1 MVWFCCALLHPP
13 RLDFLHLRKVQSRG
27 LFAQDQFGTLALP
40 LRITPARLEV
50 ATQFDGIVVP
60 CPNSSRVDLEAGEAG
75 VWASAQV
82 RRVQVQA
89 ERLVVE
95 GRMIAGSWAPRLPL
109 FLAGCAPRPPIRWKG
124 GRPAKCHLDHM
135 PGVA

>member
-13 RLDFLHLRKVQSRG
+13 LLDFLALRKVQSRG

-60 CPNSSRVDLEAGEAG
+60 CPNSSRVDLEAGGAAG
-75 VWASAQV
+75 VA
-82 RRVQVQA
+82 
-89 ERLVVE
+89 
-95 GRMIAGSWAPRLPL
+95 
-109 FLAGCAPRPPIRWKG
+109 RPPGPRAPAQANPHLAWK
-124 GRPAKCHLDHM
+124 REHTASP
-135 PGVA
+135 PP